1 MKAPKPEDKAF
12 VALVR
17 KELADAYKRAK
28 RALKQ
33 KG

>member
-1 MKAPKPEDKAF
+1 MKMPEPADEAF

-17 KELADAYKRAK
+17 KELAAAYKRAK
-28 RALKQ
+28 KALKQ